1 MFVKDESTGPRRVG
15 VMSDVHHAMRSFI
28 WSWQSMHSA
37 SSAVQ
42 CIRRRRYVQ
51 RSRSLIARINIH

>member
-28 WSWQSMHSA
+28 WSWQSTRRHRPCNAYDDVAMSKG
-37 SSAVQ
+37 AV
-42 CIRRRRYVQ
+42 R
-51 RSRSLIARINIH
+51 